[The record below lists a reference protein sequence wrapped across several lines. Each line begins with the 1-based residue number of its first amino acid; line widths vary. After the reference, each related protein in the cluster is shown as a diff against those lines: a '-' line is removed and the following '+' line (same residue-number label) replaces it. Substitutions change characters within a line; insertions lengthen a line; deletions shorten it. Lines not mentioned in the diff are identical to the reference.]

1 MKSYSGIELEKLKS
15 KLEAEHLNTFKEYNF
30 KKASQA
36 LEQEIKYSHKSAW
49 IGESQCNKFK
59 KIQSQSNYILNLQYM
74 LNTNVE
80 AASWYHKSQWSIA
93 RDENYELM
101 HNSVGQII
109 PSWTIRAN
117 FDDGEYSLSY
127 PLNDDCSEYITTN
140 KVVIKNGLY
149 DLKSAL
155 IAADEIINL
164 MGDDRHR
171 YIESFEKLDKQTLE
185 ISFGS

>member
-1 MKSYSGIELEKLKS
+1 
-15 KLEAEHLNTFKEYNF
+15 
-30 KKASQA
+30 
-36 LEQEIKYSHKSAW
+36 
-49 IGESQCNKFK
+49 
-59 KIQSQSNYILNLQYM
+59 
-74 LNTNVE
+74 
-80 AASWYHKSQWSIA
+80 